1 MFFVDYKKRWKK
13 KIYLRKEE
21 IEEIKDEKISSFLRG
36 EKIIILTESEIK
48 KRELAIKK
56 NFKGRERRGV
66 MRLFFSRLYD
76 VSIKKKRIN
85 IPRKMLKK
93 P

>member
-1 MFFVDYKKRWKK
+1 MLIIKKRGERV
-13 KIYLRKEE
+13 YLKKEE

-48 KRELAIKK
+48 KRELAIKE
-56 NFKGRERRGV
+56 NLKGRERRGV
-66 MRLFFSRLYD
+66 MRIFFSKLYD
-76 VSIKKKRIN
+76 VSIINKRID